1 MKGGHSM
8 RRQSCLLL
16 VLLAAAGLNACG
28 GGGGSASNPAPNLAR
43 GSLLVSPP
51 AKVASFSAADLLALL
66 GVSDQGKLIL
76 QLGSTPV
83 CAVDVHQL
91 KYETADP
98 ASNLTP
104 ASGALMVPSG
114 SDPSCQGARPVL
126 LYAHGTTT
134 DRNFNIAS
142 ISTSNSE
149 GLLLAAEF
157 AARGYIVVA
166 PNYVGYDS
174 STLAFHPYLNADQQS
189 KDMIDA
195 LTAARSALP
204 TSAAPSTTAGA
215 KLFVTGYSQGGY
227 VAMAT
232 HRAMQAGGM
241 AVTASAPLSGPYALS
256 AFGDAIFEG
265 QVSASATVNVTL
277 LASSYQHSYSN
288 VYSSPGDVFEP
299 KYAPTI
305 DELLPGTVSV
315 PQLQSQGKLPAG
327 GALFDTMPPSA
338 AFASLTPATQPATL
352 AAIFAQGFGADHL
365 VGNAYRLAYLQDA
378 QMAPDGGFPNRTD
391 GLPPANPANK
401 LRQDLKTNDLR
412 NWTPT
417 SPVLLC
423 AGGSDPTVFYMN
435 TALMRDYW
443 GANPPSGVAI
453 SVLDVESIKAFA
465 AAKDAVR
472 LAAVLAG
479 ATDGGDLA
487 VLDAYHAGLV
497 PPFCF
502 DAVKTFFD
510 AH

>member
-1 MKGGHSM
+1 MHRLSWL
-8 RRQSCLLL
+8 SLI
-16 VLLAAAGLNACG
+16 LLAAAGLPACG
-28 GGGGSASNPAPNLAR
+28 GGSGSGSTLGPTMAR

-51 AKVASFSAADLLALL
+51 AKVASFSATDLLALL
-66 GVSDQGKLIL
+66 GALDQGKLLL
-76 QLGSTPV
+76 QLGSTPI
-83 CAVDVHQL
+83 CNVDVHQL
-91 KYETADP
+91 EYETVDP

-126 LYAHGTTT
+126 LYAHGTMT

-195 LTAARSALP
+195 LTAARGAMP
-204 TSAAPSTTAGA
+204 TASAPSTTAGA
-215 KLFVTGYSQGGY
+215 KLFITGYSQGGF

-241 AVTASAPLSGPYALS
+241 TVTASAPLSGPYALS

-265 QVSASATVNVTL
+265 QVSASATINMTL
-277 LASSYQHSYSN
+277 LVASYQHSYSN
-288 VYSSPGDVFEP
+288 VYSSSGDVFEP

-305 DELLPGTVSV
+305 DELLPGTMSV
-315 PQLQSQGKLPAG
+315 PQLQFQGKLPLG
-327 GALFDTMPPSA
+327 GALFDTTPPSA
-338 AFASLTPATQPATL
+338 AFASITPATQPGSL
-352 AAIFAQGFGADHL
+352 AVIFAQGFGADHL
-365 VGNAYRLAYLQDA
+365 ISNAFRLAYLQDA
-378 QMAPDGGFPNRTD
+378 QTAPDGGFPNRTD
-391 GLPPANPANK
+391 GLPPANPSNK

-412 NWTPT
+412 NWTPS

-423 AGGSDPTVFYMN
+423 AGGSDPTVFYLN
-435 TALMRDYW
+435 TALIQDYW
-443 GANPPSGVAI
+443 AANPPSGAAV
-453 SVLDVESIKAFA
+453 SVRDVESIAAFVA
-465 AAKDAVR
+465 AEDAVR
-472 LAAVLAG
+472 LQAVLAG
-479 ATDGGDLA
+479 ATDGGNLA
-487 VLDAYHAGLV
+487 LLNAYHAGLV

-502 DAVKTFFD
+502 DAVKAFFD